1 MRGGLPEHIDPLH
14 LADAAVQL
22 AGDLPV
28 ARLQR
33 LKAMLA
39 SEDGSVQVTAGF
51 GVDEQGRRVLELKVT
66 ANLEMTCQRCMG
78 RVAVPVAVEATLEL
92 VPEESADHAASERY
106 EPLFV
111 SRDRMSLAE
120 IVEDE
125 LLLQLPMI
133 PRHEDGD
140 AACLPAAGNEDG
152 QERDAARENPFAVL
166 ATLKDRQ

>member
-33 LKAMLA
+33 LKTMLA
-39 SEDGSVQVTAGF
+39 REDGSVRVTAAF
-51 GVDEQGRRVLELKVT
+51 GVDEQGRRVLELKAT

-78 RVAVPVAVEATLEL
+78 RVAVPVAVDATLEL
-92 VPEESADHAASERY
+92 VPAESADHAASERY

-111 SRDRMSLAE
+111 SRERMSLAE

-140 AACLPAAGNEDG
+140 AACRPAAGNKDG
-152 QERDAARENPFAVL
+152 QEQDAARENPFAVL